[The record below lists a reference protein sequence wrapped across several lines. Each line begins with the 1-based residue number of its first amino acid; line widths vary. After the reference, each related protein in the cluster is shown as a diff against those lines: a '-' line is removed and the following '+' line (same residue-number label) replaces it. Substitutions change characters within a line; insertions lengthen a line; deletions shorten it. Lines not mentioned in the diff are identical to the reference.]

1 MAKTAAI
8 HHQTWNWDTIPIEQI
23 GEGVTRQMAYGEAL
37 MICRLTLR
45 TGTITTAHR
54 HVHEQMTIV
63 EKGRVRFLLGDV
75 EKVFGPG
82 EILLFPSGF
91 WHGATMLDEEVVLL
105 DIFSPRRDDFLT
117 PPTLET
123 R

>member
-1 MAKTAAI
+1 MANTAAI
-8 HHQTWNWDTIPIEQI
+8 QHQSWHWDNIPIEHI
-23 GEGVTRQMAYGEAL
+23 GEGITRQMAYGDAL
-37 MICRLTLR
+37 MICRLTFR
-45 TGTITTAHR
+45 PGTITTAHR

-63 EKGRVRFLLGDV
+63 EKGRVRFVIGEV

-91 WHGATMLDEEVVLL
+91 WHGATILDEEVVLL
-105 DIFSPRRDDFLT
+105 DIFSPRREDFLK
-117 PPTLET
+117 PADEQ

>member
-1 MAKTAAI
+1 MANTAAI
-8 HHQTWNWDTIPIEQI
+8 HHRTFHWDTIPIEHI
-23 GEGVTRQMAYGEAL
+23 GEGITRQMAFGETL

-45 TGTITTAHR
+45 PGTITTAHQ
-54 HVHEQMTIV
+54 HVHEQMTII
-63 EKGRVRFLLGDV
+63 EQGRVRFVVGDV

-91 WHGATMLDEEVVLL
+91 WHGATILDEAVVLL
-105 DIFSPRRDDFLT
+105 DIFSPRREDFLSST
-117 PPTLET
+117 GEQ